1 MVPDDRPPFNVAL
14 FAFSQVIVVIAT
26 IPAFLPKFAKV
37 LAVLLVGWVSCHIV
51 FTQTTGDKGGDQG
64 IGTFLLAHYLEVIE
78 YVLLTRPD
86 DLRDIQDKDTT
97 KVAERSFKNRVIW
110 AMKLYTNPRGIGCI
124 HEGPNI
130 HNRPSPSTSR
140 WKFVVYRT
148 THTVISV
155 FVIRVAW
162 VVNAFNPAL
171 TTPGKVLS
179 DAPFHLRAL
188 GVAGFA
194 VAGAGVISAVHST
207 LAVITVGCGFSS
219 PERWPYLFGTP
230 LRAWSVKRFWRRVW
244 HQLLRK
250 VSSMFP

>member
-14 FAFSQVIVVIAT
+14 FAFSQVIIVIAT

-37 LAVLLVGWVSCHIV
+37 LAVLLVGWVFCHII
-51 FTQTTGDKGGDQG
+51 FTQTTGDKSGDQE
-64 IGTFLLAHYLEVIE
+64 IGTVLLVQYLGVIDF
-78 YVLLTRPD
+78 VLLTRPD
-86 DLRDIQDKDTT
+86 DLRDTKDKDTT
-97 KVAERSFKNRVIW
+97 KVTERSFKNRVIW